1 VGRRGHDKA
10 CQVEGM
16 VDPDASI
23 GRRQDS
29 RTAAW
34 GWRANRGRSRARV
47 LLMNADNPGART
59 GFALHESASS
69 AGFDAPNGGFDAAGA
84 DVGRWRLIQSTWQ
97 PEHAARNETLFALA
111 NGSLGVRGGFE
122 ESASPTQASF
132 LAGAWERSPIHYHER
147 HFGFARTTDTRVPV
161 AEATVIRIRLGEEL
175 VDPAGGKILA
185 FHRVL
190 DLRQGRLERH
200 VRWRT
205 GQGYTL
211 ELDTE
216 RVLPIAQPG
225 MMAIR
230 MRLRSI
236 DYTGPISFES
246 AILGNLAAAAQG
258 DDPRFGAGDGLA
270 MRVAGGVATE
280 GDAWLEQRS
289 GESAIGV
296 VCLQRHQVSGLA
308 FSDATTESD
317 RLSQTYS
324 GHIHAGDDVAME
336 KFVAYAWSQPQ
347 QEISGEALHARAD
360 AMLERPIEAGFD
372 LLLQEQ
378 ARDLA
383 AFWARTNLSIDG
395 DGASEQA
402 LRFNLFHVFQSA
414 GRDGLGGIA
423 AKGLTGE
430 GYEGHVFWDSETFV
444 LPALAL
450 IDPALVKP
458 SLLWRVRTLDRAR
471 AHAREMNHARGALY
485 PWRTI
490 GGDECSAHYPSG
502 SAQYHINAAIAFA
515 IRLYVDASEDRAFLD
530 EGGAELLVE
539 TARIWLQVG
548 HFNARR
554 GGAFCIHDV
563 TGPDEYTALVD
574 NNYYTNRMAQE
585 HLRYALEVM
594 RDLADQAPESF
605 TALSEKLEL
614 SGREIDD
621 WKRAADAMYLP
632 YDERLGI
639 VAQDDTF
646 LDKPRWDFGG
656 TPQDQYPLLMH
667 HHPLTLYRHQV
678 CKQADALLALV
689 LAGSNVD
696 RATRRRSFDYYEAIT
711 VHDSTLSASSF
722 AVLAADTGDA
732 QKAQEYFMDGLRV
745 DLDDRHANT
754 SHGAHMAAMA
764 GSWLALTWGFGGLRV
779 EAGCLRFDPMLP
791 PAWRSYRF
799 GVVWK
804 RRCITI
810 MVDADAAHYTLAEG
824 ASLDI
829 AHAGQPVLLREGTTT
844 SLALVD
850 HTDRP
855 ASVSHAGAIFP
866 RPFQAIV
873 FDLDG
878 VLANTAPLHQ
888 AAWQQLAHELDLPWH
903 GDLGEKL
910 KGVDRATSLDLVLG
924 EADGN
929 YTPAQ
934 KRQLADRK
942 NDYYRKAIES
952 LSAADLLPGA
962 LDALRAARN
971 AGLKIALA
979 SASRSAG
986 DLVERMGIGGF
997 FDHIVDAST
1006 VTRAKPDPEIFQC
1019 AAAALGVDPA
1029 DCLGIEDAQA
1039 GVAAIKSAGMAALGI
1054 GDARI
1059 LKDAD
1064 AVLPD
1069 LASFK
1074 LEHFVVWS

>member
-1 VGRRGHDKA
+1 MSADNN
-10 CQVEGM
+10 
-16 VDPDASI
+16 DA
-23 GRRQDS
+23 
-29 RTAAW
+29 RTAVALDESPLST
-34 GWRANRGRSRARV
+34 G
-47 LLMNADNPGART
+47 AD
-59 GFALHESASS
+59 SS
-69 AGFDAPNGGFDAAGA
+69 DGGFDAPGP

-132 LAGAWERSPIHYHER
+132 LAGVWERAPIHYHER

-161 AEATVIRIRLGEEL
+161 AEATVMRIRLGEDL
-175 VDPAGGKILA
+175 VDPIDGDILA
-185 FHRVL
+185 FHRAL
-190 DLRQGRLERH
+190 DLREGRLERH
-200 VRWRT
+200 LRWRT
-205 GQGYTL
+205 AQGCTL
-211 ELDTE
+211 ELETQ

-236 DYTGPISFES
+236 DYTGPVSFES

-270 MRVAGGVATE
+270 MRVAGTVATE
-280 GDAWLEQRS
+280 KEAWLEQRS

-308 FSDATTESD
+308 FSDATAASD
-317 RLSQTYS
+317 RLGQTYS
-324 GHIHAGDDVAME
+324 GHIQAGAGVTIE

-347 QEISGEALHARAD
+347 QEISSEVLHARAA
-360 AMLERPIEAGFD
+360 AMLEHPIDAGFD
-372 LLLQEQ
+372 LLLQQQ

-383 AFWARTNLSIDG
+383 AFWASTHLSIDG

-450 IDPALVKP
+450 IDPVLVKP

-471 AHAREMNHARGALY
+471 AHAREMNHSRGALY

-515 IRLYVDASEDRAFLD
+515 IRLYVDASEDRGFLE
-530 EGGAELLVE
+530 EGGAELLAE

-548 HFNARR
+548 HFNDRR
-554 GGAFCIHDV
+554 AGAFCIHGV

-585 HLRYALEVM
+585 HLRYAVQVM
-594 RDLADQAPESF
+594 RELADQAPASF
-605 TALSEKLEL
+605 AALGNKLEL
-614 SGREIDD
+614 SAQEIDE
-621 WKRAADAMYLP
+621 WTRAAEAMYLP
-632 YDERLGI
+632 CDERLGI
-639 VAQDDTF
+639 IAQDDTF
-646 LDKPRWDFGG
+646 LDKPRWDFGS
-656 TPQDQYPLLMH
+656 TPQDRYPLLMH

-689 LAGSNVD
+689 LAGSHVD
-696 RATRRRSFDYYEAIT
+696 RATRRRSYDYYEAIT

-722 AVLAADTGDA
+722 AVLAAEVGHA
-732 QKAQEYFMDGLRV
+732 RKAQEYFMDGLRV

-779 EAGCLRFDPMLP
+779 EAGGLRFDPMLP
-791 PAWRSYRF
+791 PAWRNYRF

-804 RRCITI
+804 HRRITVA
-810 MVDADAAHYTLAEG
+810 VDAGTAHYTLTEG
-824 ASLDI
+824 ASLSI
-829 AHAGQPVLLREGTTT
+829 VHAGQPALLREGVTT

-850 HTDRP
+850 HSIDPSSGGSR
-855 ASVSHAGAIFP
+855 AGAIFP
-866 RPFQAIV
+866 RPFQAVV

-888 AAWQQLAHELDLPWH
+888 AAWHRLADELGLPWH
-903 GDLGEKL
+903 DDLGERL
-910 KGVDRATSLDLVLG
+910 KGVDRASSLDLVLG
-924 EADGN
+924 EASGN
-929 YTPAQ
+929 YTPEQ

-942 NDYYRKAIES
+942 NGYYRKAIES

-962 LDALRAARN
+962 LQALQAARS
-971 AGLKIALA
+971 ARLKIALA

-986 DLVERMGIGGF
+986 ELVERMGIGGF

-1006 VTRAKPDPEIFQC
+1006 IARAKPDPEIFQC
-1019 AAAALGVDPA
+1019 AAAALGIDPA
-1029 DCLGIEDAQA
+1029 SCLGIEDAQA
-1039 GVAAIKSAGMAALGI
+1039 GVAAIKSAGMVALGI
-1054 GDARI
+1054 GDARV
-1059 LKDAD
+1059 LNEAD

>member
-1 VGRRGHDKA
+1 MPRRG
-10 CQVEGM
+10 VS
-16 VDPDASI
+16 VN
-23 GRRQDS
+23 
-29 RTAAW
+29 
-34 GWRANRGRSRARV
+34 AN
-47 LLMNADNPGART
+47 NP
-59 GFALHESASS
+59 
-69 AGFDAPNGGFDAAGA
+69 AAGA
-84 DVGRWRLIQSTWQ
+84 ALALHWNDLKMHAGSTVSRFDEAGPDVGRWRLTQSHWQ

-122 ESASPTQASF
+122 ESSSPTQASF
-132 LAGAWERSPIHYHER
+132 LAGVWERAPIHYHER

-161 AEATVIRIRLGEEL
+161 AEATVIRIRLGDDL
-175 VDPAGGKILA
+175 VEPADGEILA
-185 FHRVL
+185 FRRTL
-190 DLRQGRLERH
+190 DLREGRLERH
-200 VRWRT
+200 VQWRT
-205 GQGYTL
+205 TQGHTL
-211 ELDTE
+211 ELDVQ

-225 MMAIR
+225 MMVIR
-230 MRLRSI
+230 LRLRSI
-236 DYTGPISFES
+236 DYSGPISFES
-246 AILGNLAAAAQG
+246 AILGNQSAAAQG
-258 DDPRFGAGDGLA
+258 DDPRFGAGHGLA
-270 MRVAGGVATE
+270 MQVKRTFAIEEA
-280 GDAWLEQRS
+280 AWLEQRTRD
-289 GESAIGV
+289 SAIGV
-296 VCLQRHQVSGLA
+296 VCVQRHQLLGGLA
-308 FSDATTESD
+308 YAGATAEAD
-317 RLSQTYS
+317 RVSQRYS
-324 GHIHAGDDVAME
+324 GHIEAGDVVVMD
-336 KFVAYAWSQPQ
+336 KFVAYAWSQPR
-347 QEISGEALHARAD
+347 QEISGEDLHTRA
-360 AMLERPIEAGFD
+360 AAVLESAIDAGFE
-372 LLLQEQ
+372 LLAQGQ

-383 AFWARTNLSIDG
+383 TFWASTNLRIDD

-414 GRDGLGGIA
+414 ARDGLGGIA

-458 SLLWRVRTLDRAR
+458 SLLWRVRMLDRAR
-471 AHAREMNHARGALY
+471 AHAREMNHARGALF

-502 SAQYHINAAIAFA
+502 SAQYHINAAVAFA
-515 IRLYVDASEDRAFLD
+515 IKLYVEASDDRALLE
-530 EGGAELLVE
+530 EGGAELVVE

-548 HFNARR
+548 HFSDRR
-554 GGAFCIHDV
+554 GGAFCIHGV

-585 HLRYALEVM
+585 HLRYAVEVM
-594 RDLADQAPESF
+594 RELADRTP
-605 TALSEKLEL
+605 ALFVALANKLEL
-614 SGREIDD
+614 STQEIDD
-621 WKRAADAMYLP
+621 WTRAADAMYLP

-639 VAQDDTF
+639 VAQDDSF
-646 LDKPRWDFGG
+646 LDKPRWDFEG
-656 TPQDQYPLLMH
+656 TPQDKYPLLLH

-689 LAGSNVD
+689 LAGGNVD

-722 AVLAADTGDA
+722 AILAAEVGHVV
-732 QKAQEYFMDGLRV
+732 KAQEYFMDGLRV
-745 DLDDRHANT
+745 DLDDLQANT

-779 EAGCLRFDPMLP
+779 EAGCLRFDPILP
-791 PAWRSYRF
+791 PAWRGYRF

-804 RRCITI
+804 HRRISI
-810 MVDADAAHYTLAEG
+810 VVDADAAHYTLDEG
-824 ASLDI
+824 ASLGI
-829 AHAGQPVLLREGTTT
+829 LHAGQPALLCEGTTI
-844 SLALVD
+844 SLALVP

-855 ASVSHAGAIFP
+855 DSLSHADAGFP
-866 RPFQAIV
+866 RPFKAIV

-888 AAWQQLAHELDLPWH
+888 AAWHQLADELGLPWA
-903 GDLGEKL
+903 GDLAEKL
-910 KGVDRATSLDLVLG
+910 KGVDRATSLELVLG
-924 EADGN
+924 AVASN

-942 NDYYRKAIES
+942 NALYRKSIES

-962 LDALRAARN
+962 LDALVAARS

-986 DLVERMGIGGF
+986 ELVERMGIGRY

-1006 VTRAKPDPEIFQC
+1006 ITRAKPDPEIFRC
-1019 AAAALGVDPA
+1019 AAAALGVEPA
-1029 DCLGIEDAQA
+1029 ACLGIEDAQA

-1059 LKDAD
+1059 LKKAD
-1064 AVLPD
+1064 AVLPG
-1069 LASFK
+1069 LTAFK
-1074 LEHFVVWS
+1074 LEHFVVGSERRSVTGSAVGK

>member
-1 VGRRGHDKA
+1 
-10 CQVEGM
+10 
-16 VDPDASI
+16 
-23 GRRQDS
+23 
-29 RTAAW
+29 
-34 GWRANRGRSRARV
+34 
-47 LLMNADNPGART
+47 MNAGNPVARS
-59 GFALHESASS
+59 GFALHESTTAAEAHSP
-69 AGFDAPNGGFDAAGA
+69 AGSFDAPGP
-84 DVGRWRLIQSTWQ
+84 DVGRWRLVQSQWQ
-97 PEHAARNETLFALA
+97 PEHAARDETLYALA
-111 NGSLGVRGGFE
+111 NGALGVRGGFE

-132 LAGAWERSPIHYHER
+132 LAGAWERVPIHYHER

-161 AEATVIRIRLGEEL
+161 AEATGIRIRVGENLIDPTEGDIL
-175 VDPAGGKILA
+175 V
-185 FHRVL
+185 FHRAL
-190 DLRQGRLERH
+190 DLREGRLERH
-200 VRWRT
+200 VRWCTR
-205 GQGYTL
+205 QGHTF

-236 DYTGPISFES
+236 DYAGPVSFES
-246 AILGNLAAAAQG
+246 MIRGNQAAAAQG

-270 MRVAGGVATE
+270 MRVAGVVATQE
-280 GDAWLEQRS
+280 EAWLEQRTR
-289 GESAIGV
+289 ESAIGV
-296 VCLQRHQVSGLA
+296 VCLQRHQVHGLA
-308 FSDATTESD
+308 FSDATKEAG
-317 RLSQTYS
+317 RVGQTYA
-324 GHIHAGDDVAME
+324 GHIDAGGSVAME
-336 KFVAYAWSQPQ
+336 KFVAYAWSQSEQ
-347 QEISGEALHARAD
+347 DISGAALRARA
-360 AMLERPIEAGFD
+360 AAVLERAINTGFD
-372 LLLQEQ
+372 LLVHEQ

-383 AFWARTNLSIDG
+383 AFWACADLAIDG
-395 DGASEQA
+395 DGPSEQA
-402 LRFNLFHVFQSA
+402 LRFNLFHLFQSA

-450 IDPALVKP
+450 VDPTLVKP
-458 SLLWRVRTLDRAR
+458 SLLWRVRTLERAR
-471 AHAREMNHARGALY
+471 VHAREMNHARGALY

-490 GGDECSAHYPSG
+490 SGDECSAHYPSG

-515 IRLYVDASEDRAFLD
+515 VKLYVAASEDRTFLE
-530 EGGAELLVE
+530 EGGAELLAE

-548 HFNARR
+548 HFSARR

-585 HLRYALEVM
+585 HLRYTVEVM
-594 RDLADQAPESF
+594 RELADQTPELF
-605 TALSEKLEL
+605 AALRNKLALS
-614 SGREIDD
+614 GQEIEE
-621 WKRAADAMYLP
+621 WARAADAMYLP

-639 VAQDDTF
+639 IAQDDTF
-646 LDKPRWDFGG
+646 LDKPRWDFDG
-656 TPQDQYPLLMH
+656 TPPDQYPLLMH
-667 HHPLTLYRHQV
+667 YHPLTLYRHQV

-696 RATRRRSFDYYEAIT
+696 RDVRRRSFDYYEAIT

-722 AVLAADTGDA
+722 AVLAAEIGHVR
-732 QKAQEYFMDGLRV
+732 KAQEYFMDSLRV

-779 EAGCLRFDPMLP
+779 EAGCLRFDPVLP
-791 PAWRSYRF
+791 PAWRGYRF
-799 GVVWK
+799 GVFWK
-804 RRCITI
+804 HRRITI
-810 MVDADAAHYTLAEG
+810 VVDAVAAHYTLGEG
-824 ASLDI
+824 ASLAI
-829 AHAGQPVLLREGTTT
+829 VHAGQPARLREGTTV

-850 HTDRP
+850 HTGSAAR
-855 ASVSHAGAIFP
+855 VSRAGANFP

-878 VLANTAPLHQ
+878 VLADTASLHE
-888 AAWQQLAHELDLPWH
+888 AAWKRLADELGLPWD

-910 KGVDRATSLDLVLG
+910 KGVDRAASLELVLG
-924 EADGN
+924 PAAGN
-929 YTPAQ
+929 YTSEQ

-942 NDYYRKAIES
+942 NGYYRKAIGS
-952 LSAADLLPGA
+952 LSTADLLPGA
-962 LDALRAARN
+962 LEVLQAARG
-971 AGLKIALA
+971 AHLKIALA

-986 DLVERMGIGGF
+986 ELVERMGIGGF

-1019 AAAALGVDPA
+1019 AATALGVDPA
-1029 DCLGIEDAQA
+1029 MCLGVEDAQA

-1054 GDARI
+1054 GDAGVLRE
-1059 LKDAD
+1059 AD
-1064 AVLPD
+1064 AVLPN

-1074 LEHFVVWS
+1074 LERFVV